1 MKDRKIIL
9 ASSSERR
16 KELLN
21 RLDIKY
27 TAMPSKLDETGYDE
41 ETPELLVKQ
50 IALDKAS
57 KVAGFVENALIIS
70 ADTIVVYKDKIL
82 GKPASEEA
90 ALNMLHMLN
99 NEKHHVYTGL
109 AIISADDKMHYL
121 DYDKTE
127 IIMRKIDGDEIER
140 YIKTGEPMDKA
151 GGYAIQGKAGIFIEK
166 ILGSYYTVMGLPIHK
181 LSIALKS
188 FGIEII

>member
-57 KVAGFVENALIIS
+57 KVAGFVENAIIIS